1 MNTEFQGKTQEVV
14 EQLRWLESEYQDV
27 AADAF
32 QFLETHNPETAK
44 FALEAFEDRD
54 AAAAWF
60 GDRVESLGWKTPWEC
75 MAEGLVDEAQRILNA
90 IIYGLPA

>member
-1 MNTEFQGKTQEVV
+1 MNMELQEMAKDIAS
-14 EQLRWLESEYQDV
+14 QLQWLESEYQDV

-32 QFLETHNPETAK
+32 QFLETNDPETAK
-44 FALEAFEDRD
+44 LALEAFEDRD

-75 MAEGLVDEAQRILNA
+75 MAEGLADEVQRILNA